1 MRVISINTN
10 GIRAAARK
18 GFFDW
23 LPRQRA
29 DVVCVQETKAQV
41 DQLDQPLFHPK
52 NSTAATTTRSEE
64 RLQPAPRSTAAA
76 SRCR

>member
-29 DVVCVQETKAQV
+29 DIVCVQETKAQKH
-41 DQLDQPLFHPK
+41 QL
-52 NSTAATTTRSEE
+52 R
-64 RLQPAPRSTAAA
+64 
-76 SRCR
+76 